1 MKNIAKELIKIARM
15 VKSSLAEKEVERLL
29 KVILQDTPWKNRV
42 YSVGGY
48 NRDEFLGIE
57 SKDLD
62 IVVEMKDG
70 AEKLTHYISKIFY
83 PAVTNPHQMGAGYP
97 IWQITF
103 KEDITYKNESYKT
116 EGAIIEFADTMK
128 ESFPDEMSR
137 QRETEFGTI
146 QDDIERRD
154 FTVNM
159 LLKDLSTGE
168 LVDMTGVSKH
178 DIEKGI
184 LRGHPKIS
192 LDKIFNDD
200 PLRMMRLVRF
210 QCKYGWRIPISVLNT
225 VKRNADRIKIIS
237 AERIMGE
244 LQKIMKLG
252 KLHQAIRLMKMTGL
266 LQHILPE
273 VMELEK
279 TEQGPQHHQEG
290 NAFRHTMMVLKNAP
304 PTIEGQMAALLHDIG
319 KPATQQAIGDEIRF
333 HGHAETGAKIA
344 EAILYRL
351 KFDAKTIQTI
361 VRLVENHMRPLT
373 LFDASEKSL
382 RKFLREMG
390 DELADT
396 LLDLAEA
403 DARGSLP
410 VNNRVP
416 ELKERVKRIRESP
429 IQVQKKPVLDGN
441 EIMQILNVK
450 AGPIIGKVTSFLMG
464 LADEYAEKGKQLT
477 KEDAEHEVILH
488 FSKGE

>member
-1 MKNIAKELIKIARM
+1 MILANITEKIAKAIL
-15 VKSSLAEKEVERLL
+15 SGQAEKEVERLL
-29 KVILQDTPWKNRV
+29 KVVLSGTSFAGKTF
-42 YSVGGY
+42 SVGGY
-48 NRDEFLGIE
+48 NRDEHMGLDA
-57 SKDLD
+57 KDLD
-62 IVVEMKDG
+62 VVVEMKDG

-103 KEDITYKNESYKT
+103 KEDITYKNEIYKT

-137 QRETEFGTI
+137 QRKTEFGTI

-168 LVDMTGVSKH
+168 VLDMTGVSKH
-178 DIEKGI
+178 DIEEGI
-184 LRGHPKIS
+184 LRGHPKVS
-192 LDKIFNDD
+192 LDKIFTDD
-200 PLRMMRLVRF
+200 PLRMLRLVRF
-210 QCKYGWRIPISVLNT
+210 YCKYGWKIPISVLNT
-225 VKRNADRIKIIS
+225 VKRNANRIKIIS

-244 LQKIMKLG
+244 LQKIMTLG
-252 KLHQAIRLMKMTGL
+252 KLHKAIRLMKATGL
-266 LQHILPE
+266 LQYILPE
-273 VMELEK
+273 VMDLEK
-279 TEQGPQHHQEG
+279 TEQSPKYHSEG

-319 KPATQQAIGDEIRF
+319 KPATQQILGEEIKF

-361 VRLVENHMRPLT
+361 VKLVENHMRPLT

-403 DARGSLP
+403 DAKGSLP

-416 ELKERVKRIRESP
+416 ELKERVRKIRESP
-429 IQVQKKPVLDGN
+429 VQVGKKPVLDGN

-464 LADEYAEKGKQLT
+464 LADEYAEQGKQLT